1 MKKIICCLVALLL
14 CVSMTCAAA
23 ATEFVPSI
31 DAKDHPEIVPGE
43 DGSIGV
49 IYNGETEIDRVGI
62 DCLIITPVSKVDTST
77 EIPED
82 ARAILKDV
90 YAKLLDGSMVLPY
103 EKIDS
108 SLRADAM
115 VIRDLFDATFVCGE
129 HPEMLAPEGVV
140 LELTFDLG
148 VDADEQVYVMTYND
162 GEWNPIVSVT
172 NNGDGTVTCVFE
184 HLCPVAFSVVSD
196 NWSPV
201 TGIMDPMMLLWVA
214 LMVASA
220 AALVLVIAQR
230 RRNAA

>member
-14 CVSMTCAAA
+14 CASMTCAAA

-31 DAKDHPEIVPGE
+31 DVKDHPEIVPGE
-43 DGSIGV
+43 DGSIGI
-49 IYNGETEIDRVGI
+49 IYDGETEIDRVDAG
-62 DCLIITPVSKVDTST
+62 CLVVTPVSKVDTST
-77 EIPED
+77 EIPDD
-82 ARAILKDV
+82 ARTTLKDV

-103 EKIDS
+103 EKIDA
-108 SLRADAM
+108 SLKPEAM
-115 VIRDLFDATFVCGE
+115 VIRDLFDATFLCTE

-162 GEWNPIVSVT
+162 SQWNPIVSVT

-184 HLCPVAFSVVSD
+184 HLCPVAFSVVSE

-201 TGIMDPMMLLWVA
+201 TGYMDPMVLLWVV

-220 AALVLVIAQR
+220 AALVFVVAQR

>member
-1 MKKIICCLVALLL
+1 MKKFICCLVALLL
-14 CVSMTCAAA
+14 CASMTCAAA

-43 DGSIGV
+43 DGSIGI
-49 IYNGETEIDRVGI
+49 IYNGETEIDRVDVG
-62 DCLIITPVSKVDTST
+62 CLVVTPVSKVDTST
-77 EIPED
+77 EIPD
-82 ARAILKDV
+82 AARATLKDV

-108 SLRADAM
+108 SLHADAM
-115 VIRDLFDATFVCGE
+115 VIRDLFDATFLCTE
-129 HPEMLAPEGVV
+129 HPEMLVPEGVV

-172 NNGDGTVTCVFE
+172 NNGDGTITCVFE
-184 HLCPVAFSVVSD
+184 HLCPIAFSVVSD
-196 NWSPV
+196 NWSPI
-201 TGIMDPMMLLWVA
+201 TGYMDPMMLLWVA

-220 AALVLVIAQR
+220 AALMLVVAQR